1 MRFGY
6 HATMCNPEFY
16 PAVVQAAEAAGYD
29 SFSVPDSL
37 FYPKEGEAGQ
47 YPYNADGSR
56 EFLDGVPFID
66 PFTLIAWLGGL
77 TTNIKFTISV
87 LKLAIRQPVIC
98 AKQAL
103 SVAVITNNRLN
114 FGVGISPWK
123 EDFAATQTPWEGRGR
138 RLDEII
144 QIIRGY
150 GTGDYFG
157 FKGEF
162 FDIAPAKMCPVPTK
176 PLPILLG
183 GHSEPALARAA
194 KMCDGWVSAG
204 STFEKLKDMM
214 ATIDG
219 YRAQFGR
226 RNEPFDFQASTM
238 ESFTVDGVKKL
249 EDLGVH
255 ETTVAFRDAYAG
267 GADNRTQQGMIDE
280 LNRYADEVIHK
291 VK

>member
-6 HATMCNPEFY
+6 HATMCDPSFY
-16 PAVVQAAEAAGYD
+16 PEVVKAAEAAGFD
-29 SFSVPDSL
+29 SFSVPDSI
-37 FYPKEGEAGQ
+37 FYPQEAEKSQ

-103 SVAVITNNRLN
+103 SLAVITNNRLN

-123 EDFAATQTPWEGRGR
+123 EDFAACDVPWEGRGR
-138 RLDEII
+138 RLEEII
-144 QIIRGY
+144 AIIRGF

-157 FKGEF
+157 FEGEF
-162 FDIAPAKMCPVPTK
+162 FNFKPAKMCPVPTT

-194 KMCDGWVSAG
+194 RMCDGWISAG
-204 STFEKLKDMM
+204 SSFEQLKSMM

-219 YRAQFGR
+219 YRSQFGR
-226 RNEPFDFQASTM
+226 MNEPFDFQASAM
-238 ESFTVDGVKKL
+238 ESFSADGVKKL

-267 GADNRTQQGMIDE
+267 GADNRTLTSMVDDI
-280 LNRYADEVIHK
+280 NRYADDVIQK
-291 VK
+291 VR